1 VPEDAGALRLLW
13 GHIQRPQSQP
23 LRQQVRRV
31 WWKWLNRRSRT
42 RICRGIGSA
51 AFWALSV
58 AESENRPQVRV
69 AKPYPEE
76 PYALIA
82 LVRICGGSGRV
93 TSQFYPEVRPGLSAG
108 F

>member
-1 VPEDAGALRLLW
+1 
-13 GHIQRPQSQP
+13 
-23 LRQQVRRV
+23 
-31 WWKWLNRRSRT
+31 
-42 RICRGIGSA
+42 
-51 AFWALSV
+51 
-58 AESENRPQVRV
+58 V